1 MQDALKSK
9 KHLWITLVI
18 AFAVLEIAV
27 IALSSSA
34 IMRIA
39 GTVAN
44 ACFIMV
50 VGHVLYYGWNTT
62 WNAIKNNKKISVV
75 FVLSFLF
82 ECAIAASCYR
92 NYLLSTAFGQYV
104 MLFQTFMLPSVLLGL
119 FGIYIWK
126 LDTWKLY
133 LMIGTLLGIG
143 IMMMIPVGGVPDEM
157 VHVAAAYRVSNTL
170 LGVKEQATG
179 IVMRADDLKN
189 LSTDLGRNMYFDING
204 YESYIRAIAT
214 PLQDGSLVH
223 TEYMVLD
230 MPVFYFVPAIGIT
243 IGRLLSLGTYAT
255 LLLGR
260 ITNFAMYMALT
271 TYAIKKI
278 PFGKLSM
285 LVLLLMPVE
294 LQQAMSYSYDVP
306 VNATALIAI
315 AFTVKIILSKDDKIL
330 SRKELIAMLI
340 TSLVL
345 FPSKGKAYFLI
356 SLLPWFSLLWKKHP
370 LKPQTLKR
378 IVCVF
383 AAVLLLIIVAVVVWN
398 YTGAANYQYSLNTLT
413 YEGSLPEPLQ
423 GYSLGYFIAHPFD
436 LVKIYGST
444 VMYYTSYYYGTFVGS
459 ELAWLDIAMPNAII
473 IMYTVL
479 LFFASIKRTG
489 NDVAISKR
497 AKLLFFAVS
506 LLTFC
511 FILGGMLIGWTPVT
525 SGVILGVQGRYMFPF
540 ALLVLLLLG
549 SNLLQID
556 AKIDNL
562 LVITLVLTAFTSV
575 EYLCLHL

>member
-9 KHLWITLVI
+9 KNLWITLVI

-27 IALSSSA
+27 IVLSSSV

-44 ACFIMV
+44 ACFVMV
-50 VGHVLYYGWNTT
+50 IGHILYYGWNTT
-62 WNAIKNNKKISVV
+62 WNAIKNNKRVSAV
-75 FVLSFLF
+75 FAISFLF
-82 ECAIAASCYR
+82 ECAIASSCYR

-104 MLFQTFMLPSVLLGL
+104 MLFQTFMLPSILLCL
-119 FGIYIWK
+119 FGVYIWK

-143 IMMMIPVGGVPDEM
+143 VMMMIPVGGVPDEM
-157 VHVAAAYRVSNTL
+157 VHVVAAYRVSNTL

-223 TEYMVLD
+223 TEYMVID
-230 MPVFYFVPAIGIT
+230 MPVLYFVPAIGIT
-243 IGRLLSLGTYAT
+243 IGRLFSLGTYTT

-306 VNATALIAI
+306 INATALIAI
-315 AFTVKIILSKDDKIL
+315 AFTIKILLSKDENPL
-330 SRKELIAMLI
+330 SRKEVVVMLI

-356 SLLPWFSLLWKKHP
+356 SLLPWFTLLWKKHP
-370 LKPQTLKR
+370 LKPQTIKKVALVLG
-378 IVCVF
+378 ILFVVAI
-383 AAVLLLIIVAVVVWN
+383 AAVVIWN
-398 YTGAANYQYSLNTLT
+398 YTGAANFQYSLNILT

-436 LVKIYGST
+436 LAKIYVST
-444 VMYYTSYYYGTFVGS
+444 AINCTSYYYGTFVGS
-459 ELAWLDIAMPNAII
+459 ELAWLDIIMPNGFVVL
-473 IMYTVL
+473 YTLL

-489 NDVAISKR
+489 SNVVISKR
-497 AKLLFFAVS
+497 SKLLFLAVS
-506 LLTFC
+506 ILTFC
-511 FILGGMLIGWTPVT
+511 FILGGLLLNWTPVT

-540 ALLVLLLLG
+540 ALLVLFLFN

>member
-133 LMIGTLLGIG
+133 LMIGTLLGLG
-143 IMMMIPVGGVPDEM
+143 MLMMIPIGGVPDEV
-157 VHVAAAYRVSNTL
+157 VHVVAAYRVSNTL
-170 LGVKEQATG
+170 LGIKEQATD
-179 IVMRADDLKN
+179 IIMRADDLKS
-189 LSTDLGRNMYFDING
+189 LSTDFGRNMYFDING
-204 YESYIRAIAT
+204 YENYIRAIAT

-223 TEYMVLD
+223 AEYMIVD
-230 MPVFYFVPAIGIT
+230 MPVLYFIPAVGIT
-243 IGRLLSLGTYAT
+243 IGRLLQLGTYVT

-260 ITNFAMYMALT
+260 IANFAMYMALT

-278 PFGKLSM
+278 PFGKLPM
-285 LVLLLMPVE
+285 LVLLLMPME
-294 LQQAMSYSYDVP
+294 LQQAMSYSYDAP
-306 VNATALIAI
+306 VNAISLIAI

-330 SRKELIAMLI
+330 SRKELIVMLI
-340 TSLVL
+340 TSLAL

-356 SLLPWFSLLWKKHP
+356 SLLPWCSLLWKKHP
-370 LKPQTLKR
+370 LNSQILKR
-378 IVCVF
+378 TICLISG
-383 AAVLLLIIVAVVVWN
+383 LLLLTVIAVVIWN
-398 YTGAANYQYSLNTLT
+398 YTGAKNFQYSLTTLT

-423 GYSLGYFIAHPFD
+423 GYSLGYFVAHPFD
-436 LVKIYGST
+436 LVKVYAST
-444 VMYYTSYYYGTFVGS
+444 VMYFASYYYGTFVGV
-459 ELAWLDIAMPNAII
+459 ELAWLDLLLPNAFTV
-473 IMYTVL
+473 MYTIL
-479 LFFASIKRTG
+479 LFFASIKRAG
-489 NDVAISKR
+489 NDVVISKR
-497 AKLLFFAVS
+497 AKLLFFTVS